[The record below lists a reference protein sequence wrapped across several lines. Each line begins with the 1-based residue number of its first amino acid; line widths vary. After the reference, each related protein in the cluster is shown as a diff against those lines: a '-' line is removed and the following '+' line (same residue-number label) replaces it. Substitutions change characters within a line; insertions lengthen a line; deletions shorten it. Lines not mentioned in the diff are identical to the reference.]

1 MVSNTY
7 VLQIILKTL
16 VLRFEV
22 EIPFEFSCF
31 LFCSFLLFFCY
42 FLLYFCYYFSGEHP
56 DDRESDDSK
65 KTEKLADCQS
75 LTDVFGALK
84 AKVC

>member
-1 MVSNTY
+1 
-7 VLQIILKTL
+7 
-16 VLRFEV
+16 LRFEV
-22 EIPFEFSCF
+22 EIPFQLACF
-31 LFCSFLLFFCY
+31 LFWYSSVIFCY
-42 FLLYFCYYFSGEHP
+42 ISVIIFSGEHP

-84 AKVC
+84 AKVCYKNTLKQD